1 MLHSLVYLILKNVD
15 LNKSIYREFRRIDA
29 INYQTFDDKYRVDT
43 SHPVEIK
50 EDGRIGPGSID
61 NSDIYPNSIGYQNTT
76 LHELDQINNFLREEP
91 EIGSYKFIDVGSGKG
106 RVILYNMSQKAPY
119 GSYMGI
125 EIDQRLHRVAELNMM
140 STSIKLNKEV
150 VLVNQDILD
159 YSLSYE
165 PCVYF
170 LFHPFS
176 SEVYEKFIEK
186 NIEIINKTNSYIVL
200 VSPQEYDLSK
210 IVDKNIVFSS
220 ISMCI
225 YK

>member
-1 MLHSLVYLILKNVD
+1 VEV
-15 LNKSIYREFRRIDA
+15 NKEYRAFRHNDA
-29 INYQTFDDKYRVDT
+29 INYQTFDDTYCVDT
-43 SHPVEIK
+43 SHPVSIK
-50 EDGRIGPGSID
+50 EDGMVGPGYID
-61 NSDIYPNSIGYQNTT
+61 NSDIYPNSIGFQNAT
-76 LHELDQINNFLREEP
+76 LHELNEINNFLREEP
-91 EIGSYKFIDVGSGKG
+91 GIGSYKFIDIGSGKG

-140 STSIKLNKEV
+140 STNIDLNKEV

-159 YSLSYE
+159 YSIPYE

-176 SEVYEKFIEK
+176 SEVYNKFIEK
-186 NIEIINKTNSYIVL
+186 NIEIINQTDSYIVF

-210 IVDKNIVFSS
+210 VVDKDIVFSS
-220 ISMCI
+220 ISVCI

>member
-1 MLHSLVYLILKNVD
+1 MD

>member
-1 MLHSLVYLILKNVD
+1 MDQNNSVYK
-15 LNKSIYREFRRIDA
+15 EFRHNDA
-29 INYQTFDDKYRVDT
+29 INYRTFDDAYRVDT
-43 SHPVEIK
+43 SHPVAIK
-50 EDGRIGPGSID
+50 ENGMVGPGYID
-61 NSDIYPNSIGYQNTT
+61 NSDIYPNSIGFQNAT
-76 LHELDQINNFLREEP
+76 LHELNEINNFLREEP
-91 EIGSYKFIDVGSGKG
+91 GIGSYKFIDVGSGKG

-119 GSYMGI
+119 GSYTGI

-140 STSIKLNKEV
+140 STNIDLNKEV

-159 YSLSYE
+159 YSIPYE

-176 SEVYEKFIEK
+176 SEVYNKFIEK
-186 NIEIINKTNSYIVL
+186 NIEIINQTNSYIVF

-210 IVDKNIVFSS
+210 VVDKDLIFSS
-220 ISMCI
+220 VSVCI

>member
-1 MLHSLVYLILKNVD
+1 VD

>member
-1 MLHSLVYLILKNVD
+1 MDQNNSVYK
-15 LNKSIYREFRRIDA
+15 EFRHNDA
-29 INYQTFDDKYRVDT
+29 INYRTFDDAYRVDT
-43 SHPVEIK
+43 SHPVAIK
-50 EDGRIGPGSID
+50 EDGMVGPGYID
-61 NSDIYPNSIGYQNTT
+61 NSDIYPNSIGFQNAT
-76 LHELDQINNFLREEP
+76 LHEINEINNFLREEP
-91 EIGSYKFIDVGSGKG
+91 GIGSYKFIDVGSGKG

-125 EIDQRLHRVAELNMM
+125 EIDQRLHHVAELNMM
-140 STSIKLNKEV
+140 STNIELNKEI

-159 YSLSYE
+159 YSIPYE

-176 SEVYEKFIEK
+176 SEVYNKFIEK
-186 NIEIINKTNSYIVL
+186 NIKIINQTNSYIVF

-210 IVDKNIVFSS
+210 VVDKDIVFSS
-220 ISMCI
+220 ISVCI

>member
-1 MLHSLVYLILKNVD
+1 VER
-15 LNKSIYREFRRIDA
+15 NKEYRAFRHNDA
-29 INYQTFDDKYRVDT
+29 INYRTFDDAYRVDT
-43 SHPVEIK
+43 SHPVAIK
-50 EDGRIGPGSID
+50 KDGMVGPGYID
-61 NSDIYPNSIGYQNTT
+61 NSDIYPNSIGFQNAT
-76 LHELDQINNFLREEP
+76 LHELNEINNFLREEP
-91 EIGSYKFIDVGSGKG
+91 GIGSYKFIDVGSGKG

-140 STSIKLNKEV
+140 STNIELNKEI

-159 YSLSYE
+159 YSIPYE

-176 SEVYEKFIEK
+176 SEVYDKFIEK
-186 NIEIINKTNSYIVL
+186 NIEIINQTNSYIVF

-210 IVDKNIVFSS
+210 VVDKDIVFSS
-220 ISMCI
+220 ISVCI

>member
-1 MLHSLVYLILKNVD
+1 VD
-15 LNKSIYREFRRIDA
+15 QSNYKQFRHNDA
-29 INYQTFDDKYRVDT
+29 INYQTFDDAYRVDT
-43 SHPVEIK
+43 SHPVLIK
-50 EDGRIGPGSID
+50 EDGRIGPGYID
-61 NSDIYPNSIGYQNTT
+61 NSDIYPNSIGFQNAT
-76 LHELDQINNFLREEP
+76 LHELNEINNFLREEP
-91 EIGSYKFIDVGSGKG
+91 GIGSYKFIDIGSGKG

-125 EIDQRLHRVAELNMM
+125 EIDHRLHRVAELNMM
-140 STSIKLNKEV
+140 STNIELNKEI

-159 YSLSYE
+159 YSIPYE

-176 SEVYEKFIEK
+176 SEVYNKFIEK
-186 NIEIINKTNSYIVL
+186 NIEIINQTNSYIVF

-210 IVDKNIVFSS
+210 VVDKDIIFSS
-220 ISMCI
+220 ISVCI

>member
-1 MLHSLVYLILKNVD
+1 MEV
-15 LNKSIYREFRRIDA
+15 NKEYRAFRHNDA
-29 INYQTFDDKYRVDT
+29 INYRTFDDAYRVDT
-43 SHPVEIK
+43 SHPVAIK
-50 EDGRIGPGSID
+50 EDGMVGPGYID
-61 NSDIYPNSIGYQNTT
+61 NSDIYPNSIGFQNAT
-76 LHELDQINNFLREEP
+76 LHELNEINNFLREEP
-91 EIGSYKFIDVGSGKG
+91 GIGSYKFIDIGSGKG

-140 STSIKLNKEV
+140 STNIELNKEI

-159 YSLSYE
+159 YSIPYE

-176 SEVYEKFIEK
+176 SEVYNKFIEK
-186 NIEIINKTNSYIVL
+186 NIEIINQTNSYIVF

-210 IVDKNIVFSS
+210 VVDKDIVFSS
-220 ISMCI
+220 ISVCI
-225 YK
+225 FK

>member
-1 MLHSLVYLILKNVD
+1 MER
-15 LNKSIYREFRRIDA
+15 NKEYRAFRHNDA
-29 INYQTFDDKYRVDT
+29 INYRTFDDAYRVDT
-43 SHPVEIK
+43 SHPVAIK
-50 EDGRIGPGSID
+50 ENGMVGPGYID
-61 NSDIYPNSIGYQNTT
+61 NSDIYPNSIGFQNAT
-76 LHELDQINNFLREEP
+76 LHELNEINNFLREEP
-91 EIGSYKFIDVGSGKG
+91 GISSYKFIDIGSGKG

-140 STSIKLNKEV
+140 STNIELNREV

-159 YSLSYE
+159 YSIPYE

-176 SEVYEKFIEK
+176 SEVYNKFIEK
-186 NIEIINKTNSYIVL
+186 NIEIINQTNSYIVF

-210 IVDKNIVFSS
+210 VVDKDIVFSS
-220 ISMCI
+220 ISVCI

>member
-1 MLHSLVYLILKNVD
+1 VERNKEYRAFRLH
-15 LNKSIYREFRRIDA
+15 DA
-29 INYQTFDDKYRVDT
+29 INYQTFDDAYRVDT
-43 SHPVEIK
+43 SHPVSIK

-61 NSDIYPNSIGYQNTT
+61 NSDIYHNSYGYQNTT

-106 RVILYNMSQKAPY
+106 RVILYNIAQKAPY

-125 EIDQRLHRVAELNMM
+125 EIDPRLHHVAELNMM
-140 STSIKLNKEV
+140 STNIELNKEV

-159 YSLSYE
+159 YSIPYE

-176 SEVYEKFIEK
+176 SEVYDKFIEK
-186 NIEIINKTNSYIVL
+186 NIEIINQTNSYIVF

-210 IVDKNIVFSS
+210 VVDKDIVFSS
-220 ISMCI
+220 ISVCI

>member
-1 MLHSLVYLILKNVD
+1 MDQNNSVYK
-15 LNKSIYREFRRIDA
+15 EFRHNDA
-29 INYQTFDDKYRVDT
+29 INYRTFDDTYRVDT
-43 SHPVEIK
+43 SHPVAIK
-50 EDGRIGPGSID
+50 EDGMVGPGYID
-61 NSDIYPNSIGYQNTT
+61 NSDIYPNSIGFQNAT
-76 LHELDQINNFLREEP
+76 LHEINEINNFLREEP
-91 EIGSYKFIDVGSGKG
+91 GIGSYKFIDVGSGKG

-125 EIDQRLHRVAELNMM
+125 EIDQRLHHVAELNMM
-140 STSIKLNKEV
+140 STNIELNKEI

-159 YSLSYE
+159 YSIPYE

-176 SEVYEKFIEK
+176 SEVYNKFIEK
-186 NIEIINKTNSYIVL
+186 NIKIINQTNSYIVF

-210 IVDKNIVFSS
+210 VVDKDIVFSS
-220 ISMCI
+220 ISVCI

>member
-1 MLHSLVYLILKNVD
+1 MERNKEYRAFRLH
-15 LNKSIYREFRRIDA
+15 DA
-29 INYQTFDDKYRVDT
+29 INYQTFDDAYRVDT
-43 SHPVEIK
+43 SHPVSIK

-61 NSDIYPNSIGYQNTT
+61 NSDIYHNSYGYQNTT

-106 RVILYNMSQKAPY
+106 RVILYNIAQKAPY

-125 EIDQRLHRVAELNMM
+125 EIDPRLHHVAELNMM
-140 STSIKLNKEV
+140 STNIELNKEV

-159 YSLSYE
+159 YSIPYE

-176 SEVYEKFIEK
+176 SEVYDKFIEK
-186 NIEIINKTNSYIVL
+186 NIEIINQTNSYIVF

-210 IVDKNIVFSS
+210 VVDKDIVFSS
-220 ISMCI
+220 ISVCI

>member
-1 MLHSLVYLILKNVD
+1 VD
-15 LNKSIYREFRRIDA
+15 LNKSIYRAFRLHDA

-76 LHELDQINNFLREEP
+76 LHELDQINNFLREDP

-106 RVILYNMSQKAPY
+106 RVILYNIAQKAPY

-125 EIDQRLHRVAELNMM
+125 EIDARLHQVAEKNLFTTN
-140 STSIKLNKEV
+140 IELNKEV

-170 LFHPFS
+170 LFHPFF

-186 NIEIINKTNSYIVL
+186 NIEIINKTNSYIVF
-200 VSPQEYDLSK
+200 VSPQEYNLSK

-220 ISMCI
+220 ISVCI